1 MRDPLPNELLIEA
14 WKAIVGAER
23 ERCFTHR
30 AYIRSVS
37 SIAQQTL
44 VVGKENKKKKQKRMC
59 DTELR
64 DPD

>member
-44 VVGKENKKKKQKRMC
+44 VVRKEKEKKQKNV
-59 DTELR
+59 
-64 DPD
+64 

>member
-1 MRDPLPNELLIEA
+1 MSDPLPNELLIDA

-23 ERCFTHR
+23 ERCLTHR
-30 AYIRSVS
+30 AYVVSVS
-37 SIAQQTL
+37 IVQRTL
-44 VVGKENKKKKQKRMC
+44 LKQKKRKRMC